1 MLRVMLVDDEADALQ
16 LLEILLGQIGGVEI
30 VGKFASPV
38 QAMEALGTTHVDAV
52 FLDNQMPGMTGM
64 EAARKIKEIKPR
76 MPIVFTTAYSEYAVE
91 AFEVQS
97 IDYLLKPIA
106 PGRLQQAVSRIR
118 LAVSADRARPGASPH
133 PAIRCMGG
141 FSIQL
146 PHDDIRLLPWK
157 TNKEKEVCAFL
168 IHHEGTPVD
177 TALII
182 DSIWPG
188 YDLKKAKT
196 YFYTCLSYLRK
207 NFQEHRVLVS
217 VEKAGSG
224 FAVRLGEAAADV
236 SQLEAMLDGILSADE
251 ADERLYDKINELYR
265 GEYMEGC
272 DYNWALARRESV
284 KAKYIRSL
292 RRFYRLF
299 RRRGDT
305 ARAADSLQRL
315 LAIEPDS
322 EADGRELILLHL
334 ETGNRNEAL
343 RIYCGLEQAVRVQ
356 LGAELEEDTARLYR
370 QLTRN
375 G

>member
-118 LAVSADRARPGASPH
+118 QAVFADQARPDASPH

-146 PHDDIRLLPWK
+146 PHDAIRLLPWK
-157 TNKEKEVCAFL
+157 TNKEKEICAFL

-207 NFQEHRVLVS
+207 SLQEHRVPVS

-299 RRRGDT
+299 RRRGDA

-343 RIYCGLEQAVRVQ
+343 RIYRGLEQAVRVQ